1 MKAPKRSAPRKRKEP
16 HPQEQPTVFITNR
29 VHPEVVAFLGQF
41 ARVKSNPNVEP
52 FSRERFFKEASR
64 ASALMVFMN
73 DTLDAAALKQCPRLR
88 IVAAALKGCDNFD
101 VAACTARGIWFTIVP
116 DLLTNPTAELA
127 IALALGISRKVLEGD
142 RIVRSGAYGGWGP
155 ILYGMGLHGR
165 TAGIV
170 GMGKLGRALASRLSA
185 FGMKILYSDPVP
197 LLAAM
202 ETDLGATSMELAELL
217 ASSDFVFLLLPLTP
231 QTFHLFGSATLGRMK
246 RGSFLINIGRGST
259 VDEKAIARALGSGHL
274 AGYAADVF
282 EMEDWALPNR
292 PKSVHRALRAQTAR
306 TLFTPHLGSAVR
318 ETRLEIEMR
327 AARNIVEALSGR
339 RPPDAINEVTVRP
352 GSSS

>member
-1 MKAPKRSAPRKRKEP
+1 MKAPKRFGPRKKKES

-29 VHPEVVAFLGQF
+29 VHPEVLALLGQF
-41 ARVKSNPNVEP
+41 ARVKSNPHVEP
-52 FSRERFFKEASR
+52 FSRERLLKEASR

-142 RIVRSGAYGGWGP
+142 RIVRSGAYGGWRP
-155 ILYGMGLHGR
+155 ILYGTALHGR

-185 FGMKILYSDPVP
+185 FGMRILYSDPVALP
-197 LLAAM
+197 DAM
-202 ETDLGATSMELAELL
+202 EKDLGATRVKLAELL

-231 QTFHLFGSATLGRMK
+231 ETFHLFGAATLDRMK

-259 VDEKAIARALGSGHL
+259 VDEKAIARALGSGQL

-282 EMEDWALPNR
+282 EMEDWALPTR
-292 PKSVHRALRAQTAR
+292 PKSVHRALRAQTAK
-306 TLFTPHLGSAVR
+306 TLFTPHLGSAVG

-339 RPPDAINEVTVRP
+339 RPPDAINEVTVRL

>member
-1 MKAPKRSAPRKRKEP
+1 MKALKRSAPRKRKNP

-29 VHPEVVAFLGQF
+29 VHPEVLAFLRQF

-73 DTLDAAALKQCPRLR
+73 DTLDAAALKQCPQLR

-142 RIVRSGAYGGWGP
+142 RIVRSGAYGGWRP
-155 ILYGMGLHGR
+155 ILYGTGLHSR

-170 GMGKLGRALASRLSA
+170 GMGKLGRALARRLSA
-185 FGMKILYSDPVP
+185 FGMKILYSDTVALPG
-197 LLAAM
+197 AM
-202 ETDLGATSMELAELL
+202 ETDLGATSVELAELL
-217 ASSDFVFLLLPLTP
+217 ASSDFIFLLLPLTP
-231 QTFHLFGSATLGRMK
+231 ETFHLFGSATLGRMK
-246 RGSFLINIGRGST
+246 RSSFLINIGRGST
-259 VDEKAIARALGSGHL
+259 VDEKAIARALESGHL

-282 EMEDWALPNR
+282 EMEDWALANR
-292 PKSVHRALRAQTAR
+292 PRSIHRALRAQTAK
-306 TLFTPHLGSAVR
+306 TFFTPHLGSAVGEIR
-318 ETRLEIEMR
+318 REIEMR

-339 RPPDAINEVTVRP
+339 RPPDAINEVIMRP

>member
-1 MKAPKRSAPRKRKEP
+1 MKAPKRSAPRKRKESR
-16 HPQEQPTVFITNR
+16 QEQPTVFVTNR
-29 VHPEVVAFLGQF
+29 VHPEVLAFLKQF
-41 ARVKSNPNVEP
+41 ARVKSNPNIEP
-52 FSRERFFKEASR
+52 FSRAQFFKEASR

-73 DTLDAAALKQCPRLR
+73 DTLDAAALEQCPQLR

-127 IALALGISRKVLEGD
+127 ITLALGISRKVLEGD
-142 RIVRSGAYGGWGP
+142 RIVRSGAYGGWRP
-155 ILYGMGLHGR
+155 ILYGTGLYGR

-185 FGMKILYSDPVP
+185 LGMKILYSDPVALP
-197 LLAAM
+197 GAM
-202 ETDLGATSMELAELL
+202 QTELGATRVSLAELL

-231 QTFHLFGSATLGRMK
+231 ETFHLFGSATLGRMK
-246 RGSFLINIGRGST
+246 RSSFLINIGRGST
-259 VDEKAIARALGSGHL
+259 VDEKAIARALASGRL

-282 EMEDWALPNR
+282 EMEDWALPDR
-292 PKSVHRALRAQTAR
+292 PNSVHRALRAQSAK

-339 RPPDAINEVTVRP
+339 RPPDAINDVPVRP
-352 GSSS
+352 GSPG

>member
-1 MKAPKRSAPRKRKEP
+1 MPGGRLS
-16 HPQEQPTVFITNR
+16 T
-29 VHPEVVAFLGQF
+29 L
-41 ARVKSNPNVEP
+41 ARAM
-52 FSRERFFKEASR
+52 RERALFEAPAVPGGGTPSPSGGISSPGGAPERAGRGVVSR
-64 ASALMVFMN
+64 RGLLRMGGAFGVSA
-73 DTLDAAALKQCPRLR
+73 A
-88 IVAAALKGCDNFD
+88 

-142 RIVRSGAYGGWGP
+142 RIVRSGAYGGWRP
-155 ILYGMGLHGR
+155 ILYGTGLHGR

-170 GMGKLGRALASRLSA
+170 GMGKLGRALASRLST
-185 FGMKILYSDPVP
+185 FGMKILYSDPVALP
-197 LLAAM
+197 GAM
-202 ETDLGATSMELAELL
+202 ETDLGATRMELAELL

-231 QTFHLFGSATLGRMK
+231 ETFHLFGSATLGRMK

-259 VDEKAIARALGSGHL
+259 VDEKAIARALASGRL

-292 PKSVHRALRAQTAR
+292 PKSVHRALRAQTAK
-306 TLFTPHLGSAVR
+306 TLFTSHLGSAVR
-318 ETRLEIEMR
+318 EARLEIEMR
-327 AARNIVEALSGR
+327 AAHNIVEALSDR
-339 RPPDAINEVTVRP
+339 RPPDAINEITVRP

>member
-1 MKAPKRSAPRKRKEP
+1 MKASKRSAPQKRKEP
-16 HPQEQPTVFITNR
+16 HPPEQPTVFITNR
-29 VHPEVVAFLGQF
+29 VHPEVLAFLGQF
-41 ARVKSNPNVEP
+41 ARVKSNPNIEP

-73 DTLDAAALKQCPRLR
+73 DTLDAAALKQCPQLR

-142 RIVRSGAYGGWGP
+142 RIVRSGAYRGWRP
-155 ILYGMGLHGR
+155 ILYGTGLNGR

-170 GMGKLGRALASRLSA
+170 GMGKLGRAVASRLFA
-185 FGMKILYSDPVP
+185 FGVKILYTDPVP
-197 LLAAM
+197 LPGAV
-202 ETDLGATSMELAELL
+202 ETDLGAARMELADLL
-217 ASSDFVFLLLPLTP
+217 AASDFVFLLLPLTP
-231 QTFHLFGSATLGRMK
+231 ETFHLFGSATLARMK

-259 VDEKAIARALGSGHL
+259 VDEKAVARALASGQL

-282 EMEDWALPNR
+282 EMEDWARTNH
-292 PKSVHRALRAQTAR
+292 PKSISPALIKQRAK

-318 ETRLEIEMR
+318 EGRLEIEMR

-339 RPPDAINEVTVRP
+339 RPTDAINEVAVR
-352 GSSS
+352 

>member
-1 MKAPKRSAPRKRKEP
+1 MKAPKRSAPRKKKQP
-16 HPQEQPTVFITNR
+16 HSQEQPTVFITNR
-29 VHPEVVAFLGQF
+29 VHPEVLAFLGQF
-41 ARVKSNPNVEP
+41 ARVKSNPNIEP
-52 FSRERFFKEASR
+52 FSHERFFNEASS

-73 DTLDAAALKQCPRLR
+73 DTLDAAALKQCPQLR

-101 VAACTARGIWFTIVP
+101 VAACTARGVWFTIVP
-116 DLLTNPTAELA
+116 GLLTNPTAELA

-142 RIVRSGAYGGWGP
+142 RIVRSGAYSGWRP
-155 ILYGMGLHGR
+155 ILYGRGLHGH

-185 FGMKILYSDPVP
+185 FGMKILYTDPVALP
-197 LLAAM
+197 GAI
-202 ETDLGATSMELAELL
+202 ETDLGATRTKLAKLL
-217 ASSDFVFLLLPLTP
+217 AASDFVFLLLPLTP
-231 QTFHLFGSATLGRMK
+231 DTFHLFGSAMLGRMK
-246 RGSFLINIGRGST
+246 RGGFLINIGRGST
-259 VDEKAIARALGSGHL
+259 VDEKAVARALASGHL

-282 EMEDWALPNR
+282 EMEDWARANR
-292 PKSVHRALRAQTAR
+292 PKSISAALIKQTGK

-318 ETRLEIEMR
+318 EARLQIEMR

-339 RPPDAINEVTVRP
+339 RPPDAINEVPVRP